1 MTWPVARGGLAL
13 GLALGLVLPFCG
25 GTAAAKPSNEAVLE
39 KSESAIGK
47 TLPDLS
53 FTDSAGQRVS
63 LAELRGRPLII
74 SMVYTGCADICPVI
88 IENLYP
94 AVQLAQSTLG
104 KDSFS
109 VITVGFDV
117 ANDTPERMRS
127 YARTRG
133 VDLPNW
139 RFLSADA
146 GTVAAL
152 SDAIGFEIIPSA
164 GGFGHAAQVT
174 ISDAQGR
181 IYRHIYGGSFAPQM
195 VVNPLLEIVYGR
207 TNPVASVA
215 GLIDRVKLFC
225 TVYNPNTQRYY
236 FNYSLFIEI
245 AIGVASLMFMLIW
258 LAREFRRRS
267 AEARNTPQ

>member
-1 MTWPVARGGLAL
+1 LGVGLL
-13 GLALGLVLPFCG
+13 LG
-25 GTAAAKPSNEAVLE
+25 GTAQSAAPSNQALLD

-74 SMVYTGCADICPVI
+74 SMVYTGCSDICPVI

-94 AVQLAQSTLG
+94 AVQMAQSTLG

-146 GTVAAL
+146 DTVAAL
-152 SDAIGFEIIPSA
+152 SDVIGFEIIPSA

-195 VVNPLLEIVYGR
+195 VVDPLLEIVYGR
-207 TNPVASVA
+207 TNPVTSVA

-245 AIGVASLMFMLIW
+245 AIGVASLAFMAIW
-258 LAREFRRRS
+258 LIREFRRRS
-267 AEARNTPQ
+267 AEARSTPR